1 MEEGCR
7 DNCVKSSTVKE
18 VGVCVAERDIKR
30 HPLHNEGR
38 THWIAQGYSVMRKVD
53 RYFPSSTVS
62 GRRWE
67 EKNSDHTIL
76 RPAKGVNMDWAAKEY
91 EKTESTGLRTMMRNW
106 EMKDRIRTGQLGI
119 RNEKTFYCS
128 RKDETNGNRLQC
140 ICKYSGY
147 AFDVSIRYTHRIITL
162 PRLPTAVDK
171 SARKT
176 PISQFGTIFILTEQ
190 VETSGDRKDIVSKES
205 HLLS

>member
-67 EKNSDHTIL
+67 EKISDHTRL
-76 RPAKGVNMDWAAKEY
+76 RPAKGVNMD
-91 EKTESTGLRTMMRNW
+91 
-106 EMKDRIRTGQLGI
+106 
-119 RNEKTFYCS
+119 
-128 RKDETNGNRLQC
+128 
-140 ICKYSGY
+140 
-147 AFDVSIRYTHRIITL
+147 
-162 PRLPTAVDK
+162 
-171 SARKT
+171 
-176 PISQFGTIFILTEQ
+176 
-190 VETSGDRKDIVSKES
+190 
-205 HLLS
+205 